1 MRGGRYDHLLEK
13 FGKRTPSIGFAM
25 IVDELT
31 SALSRQKITIET
43 KHNNLIVYTE
53 KTLKWALSFAHEFRE
68 KGRCIEMLKR
78 GASENKEKFRE
89 YGMRTQA
96 VSMLYLQEDGT
107 VELVNFRTG
116 KEKTVDYG
124 KERVTE

>member
-1 MRGGRYDHLLEK
+1 
-13 FGKRTPSIGFAM
+13 
-25 IVDELT
+25 
-31 SALSRQKITIET
+31 
-43 KHNNLIVYTE
+43 
-53 KTLKWALSFAHEFRE
+53 
-68 KGRCIEMLKR
+68 MLKR
-78 GASENKEKFRE
+78 GPSENKEKFRE
-89 YGMRTQA
+89 YGTRTQA

>member
-1 MRGGRYDHLLEK
+1 MNSYSH
-13 FGKRTPSIGFAM
+13 KRRNTRQQY
-25 IVDELT
+25 
-31 SALSRQKITIET
+31 SAIQSPHNKQKKTIYQ
-43 KHNNLIVYTE
+43 HNNLIVYTE
-53 KTLKWALSFAHEFRE
+53 NTLKWALSFAREFRE

-78 GASENKEKFRE
+78 GPSENKEKFRE
-89 YGMRTQA
+89 YGTRTQA